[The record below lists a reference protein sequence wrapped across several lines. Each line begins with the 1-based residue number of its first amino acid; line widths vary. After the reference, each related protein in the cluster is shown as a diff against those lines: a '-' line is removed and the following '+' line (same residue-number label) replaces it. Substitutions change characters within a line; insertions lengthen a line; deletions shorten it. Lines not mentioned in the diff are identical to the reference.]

1 MEPILSQGYG
11 YGFSIGLGAAF
22 ALLMS
27 VITKVLSSYLG
38 QVQNS
43 ERFSTASRN
52 VRSGLISSS
61 TVSAWT
67 WPATLLTSGAWS
79 YSYGVS
85 GGFMYG
91 AGGSVQIALFLFLAI
106 QIKRKAPSAHTVSE
120 CFSIRYGKT
129 GHWMFLCYCMATN
142 VLISSLLLLGGSQGF
157 SATTGMHTVAASF
170 LLPMGVVVYTALG
183 GLKATFVS
191 DWIHTVIIYGMLIAT
206 SYRVYCSSP
215 LIGSPG
221 KMYDLLIEAQEL
233 FPSETGPSYLS
244 FKHKGLMFLS
254 WSVTIGG
261 FSSVFGDPGYS
272 QRAIAAEPTQVFRGY
287 FFGALCW
294 WVIPLSLGSSAGLAA
309 RALLNNPAS
318 VTYPNVL
325 SDTEV
330 GAGLPVIY
338 GMAAVFGKSGAAAGL
353 MMLFMSVTSATSAEL
368 IAFSS
373 VMTYDIYR
381 TYIKPDAS
389 GTQLVRAA
397 HVSVIGFGLFM
408 AVLSVVFNYIGVT
421 VGWLL
426 SFLGVVLSPEVSAI
440 TLTIFWSKMT
450 KLSLIIACPLGTVTG
465 ILCWIGASYH
475 YGAGIVNK
483 DTVMISQATFIG
495 NIISLFS
502 TPIYIVI
509 ISYLKP
515 DKVPFDL
522 NLLNE
527 GFSMADD
534 VDEEEKEAVD
544 VSTNNEKVLNRQ
556 SWYSIG
562 INIFILIGAY
572 VIIPTALYGATND
585 FNKSSFTAFIII
597 MLIWLV
603 VASAYIIIAPLWQGR
618 DSIATIV
625 RVLLRKEAPVTIATP
640 VASES
645 DSVEEV
651 AELHQTKV

>member
-1 MEPILSQGYG
+1 MAPILSQAYG
-11 YGFSIGLGAAF
+11 YGFSLGLGAAF
-22 ALLMS
+22 ALLMA
-27 VITKVLSSYLG
+27 VITKVLSAYLG

-85 GGFMYG
+85 GGFLYG
-91 AGGSVQIALFLFLAI
+91 AGGTVQIGLFLFLAI
-106 QIKRKAPSAHTVSE
+106 QIKRKAPSAHTISE
-120 CFSIRYGKT
+120 CFSIRYGKA
-129 GHWMFLCYCMATN
+129 GHWMFLTYCVATN

-157 SATTGMHTVAASF
+157 AATTGMHTVAASF
-170 LLPMGVVVYTALG
+170 LLPMGVVFYTALG

-221 KMYDLLIEAQEL
+221 KMYDLLQEAQAL
-233 FPSETGPSYLS
+233 FPSETGESYLS
-244 FKHKGLMFLS
+244 FKNKGLMFLS

-272 QRAIAAEPTQVFRGY
+272 QRAIAAEPSNVFRGY
-287 FFGALCW
+287 LFGALCW
-294 WVIPLSLGSSAGLAA
+294 WVIPLSLGTSAGLAA

-325 SDTEV
+325 SDSEV
-330 GAGLPVIY
+330 SAGLPVIY

-381 TYIKPDAS
+381 TYIKPNATGS
-389 GTQLVRAA
+389 QLVNTA
-397 HVSVIGFGLFM
+397 HISVIGFGLFM
-408 AVLSVVFNYIGVT
+408 AILSTVFNYIGVT

-426 SFLGVVLSPEVSAI
+426 SFLGIVLSPEVSAI

-450 KLSLIIACPLGTVTG
+450 KLSLLISCPLGTITG
-465 ILCWIGASYH
+465 IVCWIGSTY
-475 YGAGIVNK
+475 YFGDGVINK

-495 NIISLFS
+495 NITSLFS
-502 TPIYIVI
+502 TPLYIVI

-515 DKVPFDL
+515 DVVPFDL

-527 GFSMADD
+527 GFQMADD
-534 VDEEEKEAVD
+534 IDQEEKEAVE
-544 VSTNNEKVLNRQ
+544 VTSKSEKILNRQ

-562 INIFILIGAY
+562 INVFILIGAY
-572 VIIPTALYGATND
+572 VIIPTALYGSSHD
-585 FNKSSFTAFIII
+585 FSKKSFTAFIVI

-603 VASAYIIIAPLWQGR
+603 VAAAYIIVAPLWQGR
-618 DSIATIV
+618 DSISTIV
-625 RVLLRKEAPVTIATP
+625 RVLLKKELPTVIGSQT
-640 VASES
+640 VSET

-651 AELHQTKV
+651 TELHESKV